1 MPSSISPLN
10 PLEKA
15 AVAIITY
22 IVINYSRHLIVKTQ
36 FKLSLALRLRPITKK
51 QEGVSQKT
59 WKLYSVMVL
68 IYGDCLVILHNH
80 VIMKVFFVTL
90 LLSRALKG
98 DGFKTLWDLLLTT
111 TEAKADSSPLEFI
124 AETRYC
130 AVSSKSHLKEE
141 SIRWSMSMIRTFFPW
156 RISVYSSLPL
166 HQPPPSQPCK

>member
-22 IVINYSRHLIVKTQ
+22 IVMNYSRHLIVKTQ

-98 DGFKTLWDLLLTT
+98 DGFKTL
-111 TEAKADSSPLEFI
+111 
-124 AETRYC
+124 
-130 AVSSKSHLKEE
+130 
-141 SIRWSMSMIRTFFPW
+141 
-156 RISVYSSLPL
+156 
-166 HQPPPSQPCK
+166 